1 MRKKLTRLVLGAS
14 AVAIAAGSTVATAT
28 TAREPTLADILL
40 SDGDQFDSNPADYD
54 IVTEAVLLF
63 PHLVAAASDPDAE
76 LTAFLP
82 NDWAFR
88 KLVRNLT
95 GHSPIR
101 EKDVFDAV
109 AALGTDTVAT
119 VLTYHLIAGPP
130 ISFAAAKQS
139 DNAVL
144 TTLQGSTVTVD
155 VKGRYGKLV
164 KLIDN
169 DPDAPDARIVQG
181 DVGGAAANGY
191 AHGINR
197 VLRPV
202 DL

>member
-14 AVAIAAGSTVATAT
+14 AVAIAGGATVATAT
-28 TAREPTLADILL
+28 TAQEPTLADILL
-40 SDGDQFDSNPADYD
+40 SDGDHFDSNPFDYD

-63 PHLVAAASDPDAE
+63 PDLVAAASDPDAE

-88 KLVRNLT
+88 KLVLNLT
-95 GHSPIR
+95 GQFLLR

-119 VLTYHLIAGPP
+119 VLTYHIVAGPP

-139 DNAVL
+139 DHAVL
-144 TTLQGSTVTVD
+144 STLQGSTVTVD
-155 VKGRYGKLV
+155 VKGRHGKVV

-169 DPDAPDARIVQG
+169 DPNAPNPRVVQG

-197 VLRPV
+197 VLRPI

>member
-1 MRKKLTRLVLGAS
+1 MRKKSIRLVLGLS
-14 AVAIAAGSTVATAT
+14 AVAIAAGSTVATAAT
-28 TAREPTLADILL
+28 PQERTLADILL
-40 SDGDQFDSNPADYD
+40 SDGDQFDSNPFDHD
-54 IVTEAVLLF
+54 VVTEAVLLF
-63 PHLVAAASDPDAE
+63 PDLVAAASDPDGE

-88 KLVRNLT
+88 KLVLNLT
-95 GHSPIR
+95 GRFLLR

-109 AALGTDTVAT
+109 AALGTETVAT
-119 VLTYHLIAGPP
+119 VLTYHIIAGPP

-144 TTLQGSTVTVD
+144 STLQGSTITVD

-169 DPDAPDARIVQG
+169 DPDATDPRIVQG

-197 VLRPV
+197 VLRPI